1 MAGKADIGAKI
12 GIDGAAEFKK
22 QINDIDSSLKVLGSE
37 MKIVTAEFG
46 RNAKTEEALTKQNE
60 ILERRTIELKNK
72 LELQTKALIEQ
83 VNATSEADETSKRM
97 QIAVN
102 NTTAELAK
110 AEKQLKDNASAIDKL
125 GEETEES
132 GAEFKNAGKEAASFG
147 DVLKANVLGD
157 LIIKGVEALATGV
170 KKLGKAFK
178 DAIVDGAAYADEIAT
193 MSAQSGLST
202 DTLQEFKYMADLMDV
217 DLNTITGALS
227 KLTKNM
233 NSARKGTGD
242 TAAAFEKLDVNIT
255 NADGSLRDN
264 EAVFND
270 TLEALGNVANETERD
285 ALAMQIFGKSAQELN
300 PLIVAGVD
308 TIAQYAQEAHDMG
321 YVLDSEALESLNNVQ
336 DSFDRLHAA
345 TDGVKNQLAQA
356 LAPTIEEVAGKLQNW
371 IAGVNWEDV
380 SAKINNVADGIKT
393 FFSFVSENGDTII
406 AILAGIAAGF
416 VAWNVTE
423 MVMGLVGAIM
433 AFQTANEGATIAQAA
448 LNAVMNA
455 NPIGIIITALS
466 ALVAAIIV
474 LWNTNED
481 FRNWVLQAW
490 EDVKNWIK
498 KAVEDVVNWITQAWE
513 DIKSFFKN
521 APKWFIDIGTNIVKG
536 IWEGIKNAAS
546 WLIGKITGFFNDIVS
561 GVKNILGIR
570 SPSRVFAEIG
580 RYMAEGLGEGWEEG
594 AKPVFQKVVDD
605 IKAGYTKAFDSARG
619 TINSQIKLFDDFAAA
634 ISEDTNTAEKMLERW
649 ATQTENL
656 SKYTE
661 NLKRAAE
668 YGLDKGLIESLSDG
682 SAQSAGYLSTIIQ
695 KIEGLGAESAEAAAF
710 INDFNA
716 GFSATASAKDDF
728 AQTVASMRDEIGYEL
743 SQMPEEWLTAGE
755 DMVNSMIEGLD
766 MESSSLYNKVT
777 EIVKNALYKA
787 RESIGTLLPTSSAN
801 AGVISAMQGTGVTN
815 AMAESVNALGALSGA
830 SQGDLTIQMVIDG
843 REFSRA
849 ILPDFRLVQAQ
860 NPIIVN
866 DF

>member
-1 MAGKADIGAKI
+1 MAVDIGPKI
-12 GIDGAAEFKK
+12 GLDGESEFRK
-22 QINDIDSSLKVLGSE
+22 QLQNVNQSLKTLGSE
-37 MKIVTAEFG
+37 MKLVTAEFAA
-46 RNAKTEEALTKQNE
+46 NADSEEALTKKNDV
-60 ILERRTIELKNK
+60 LERSVSTLRDK
-72 LELQTKALIEQ
+72 LELQQKALQESAQ
-83 VNATSEADETSKRM
+83 KFGEADARTMKW
-97 QIAVN
+97 QQAVN
-102 NTTAELAK
+102 ETEAALATAENQI
-110 AEKQLKDNASAIDKL
+110 KQNTNAIDKL
-125 GEETEES
+125 GDETEET

-178 DAIVDGAAYADEIAT
+178 DAIVDGAAYADEISS
-193 MSAQSGLST
+193 MSAKTGLST
-202 DTLQEFKYMADLMDV
+202 DTLQEFKYMADLVDV

-242 TAAAFEKLDVNIT
+242 TAAAFEMLGVNIT

-264 EAVFND
+264 EEVFND
-270 TLEALGNVANETERD
+270 ALEALGNVANETERD

-300 PLIVAGVD
+300 PLIVAGAD

-380 SAKINNVADGIKT
+380 GEKINKVADGIKT

-423 MVMGLVGAIM
+423 MVMGLVGAIK

-498 KAVEDVVNWITQAWE
+498 KAVDDVVNWITQAWE

-521 APKWFIDIGTNIVKG
+521 APKWFKDIGRNIVEG
-536 IWEGIKNAAS
+536 LWNGIKNATQ
-546 WLIGKITGFFNDIVS
+546 WLIGKITGWFNDVV
-561 GVKNILGIR
+561 GAVKKFLKIG
-570 SPSRVFAEIG
+570 SPSKVFE
-580 RYMAEGLGEGWEEG
+580 
-594 AKPVFQKVVDD
+594 
-605 IKAGYTKAFDSARG
+605 
-619 TINSQIKLFDDFAAA
+619 
-634 ISEDTNTAEKMLERW
+634 
-649 ATQTENL
+649 
-656 SKYTE
+656 
-661 NLKRAAE
+661 
-668 YGLDKGLIESLSDG
+668 
-682 SAQSAGYLSTIIQ
+682 
-695 KIEGLGAESAEAAAF
+695 
-710 INDFNA
+710 
-716 GFSATASAKDDF
+716 
-728 AQTVASMRDEIGYEL
+728 DEIGV
-743 SQMPEEWLTAGE
+743 QMAAGVGVGWE
-755 DMVNSMIEGLD
+755 KEFDSVARDINGS
-766 MESSSLYNKVT
+766 MES
-777 EIVKNALYKA
+777 
-787 RESIGTLLPTSSAN
+787 LLPDSTANIGVVSS
-801 AGVISAMQGTGVTN
+801 MRGTGVRS
-815 AMAESVNALGALSGA
+815 AMADSVNAIGSLMGGNT
-830 SQGDLTIQMVIDG
+830 GNLTIQFVVNG